1 MDRGEGESGQ
11 EAIGRRKMEAALWG
25 RIWIRLS
32 SGDPS
37 SSRINALKFFG
48 FTLNGFKETAKAA
61 PWLPGTWVPQL
72 AQALGNGK
80 GSGSSILGLSWR
92 TKTGRKEVIFK
103 TATTHSKKFNL

>member
-1 MDRGEGESGQ
+1 
-11 EAIGRRKMEAALWG
+11 MEVALWG

-61 PWLPGTWVPQL
+61 LWIPGTWVSWL
-72 AQALGNGK
+72 AQEL
-80 GSGSSILGLSWR
+80 
-92 TKTGRKEVIFK
+92 
-103 TATTHSKKFNL
+103 